1 MVKTVLN
8 RAVWEAWHRQQPE
21 DKRQSYEEWAGEKIR
36 RVVPLGVRAALQVVV
51 NFHNVRPDVSVE
63 LTCPQAE
70 HE

>member
-1 MVKTVLN
+1 MRLVL
-8 RAVWEAWHRQQPE
+8 RRFALREEPSHKDAREHRCDDQKDEP
-21 DKRQSYEEWAGEKIR
+21 
-36 RVVPLGVRAALQVVV
+36 AALQVVV